1 MAEDLEDQLSKII
14 VVTLNEATDQELGG
28 EAHERKHDANLAI
41 FHNMLRGQNIKSVGY
56 DIDFSGIRSSGLSDL
71 YSAIMSVDIPT
82 VFPVD
87 NDLTL
92 SLPYKKLEFTSSHA
106 RFWPT
111 KLYEVE
117 KRDIDVRGNWL
128 NPDTVLVEFE
138 TGNHPELGITFAS
151 SVLKASGNSK
161 PHPEYFKISYMSENN
176 IRKVSLQDL
185 LKGRVPKNILSGK
198 YVLVGFDYE
207 NLDVF
212 STLTQGKVNGV
223 FVHALL
229 LAASLHSNS
238 QSVEIMESTLPDTP
252 PF

>member
-1 MAEDLEDQLSKII
+1 MKLLFTTFLIIISLSSHSEVIMAEDLEDQLSKII

-117 KRDIDVRGNWL
+117 KRDIDVRGNW
-128 NPDTVLVEFE
+128 
-138 TGNHPELGITFAS
+138 
-151 SVLKASGNSK
+151 
-161 PHPEYFKISYMSENN
+161 
-176 IRKVSLQDL
+176 
-185 LKGRVPKNILSGK
+185 
-198 YVLVGFDYE
+198 
-207 NLDVF
+207 
-212 STLTQGKVNGV
+212 
-223 FVHALL
+223 
-229 LAASLHSNS
+229 
-238 QSVEIMESTLPDTP
+238 
-252 PF
+252 